1 MMKKYMF
8 LILTVPLVILI
19 VLALPGKKSFR
30 LSGEAILD
38 QIGQNTH
45 VVSVHKIKEWQAGGQ
60 DIQLVDLRTMDE
72 FAEGHLPEALNLPAG
87 NISTGDIHGFF
98 NDIESNRV
106 LYAEKTYLAD
116 RYWIL
121 FRQMGIEKLYVL
133 ETEPELDSLILHWD
147 SENSRRILVDE
158 DPLFTFQPD
167 TVFNY

>member
-8 LILTVPLVILI
+8 LILTVPLLILI
-19 VLALPGKKSFR
+19 VLAVPRNKTFR

-45 VVSVHKIKEWQAGGQ
+45 VISVHKIKSWQAGGQ
-60 DIQLVDLRTMDE
+60 DIQMVDLRTADE
-72 FAEGHLPEALNLPAG
+72 FAKGHLPEALNLPAEG
-87 NISTGDIHGFF
+87 MSKGDIRGFF
-98 NDIESNRV
+98 NGIESNRV

-133 ETEPELDSLILHWD
+133 ETEPALDSLILHWD
-147 SENSRRILVDE
+147 IENSRRILADE

-167 TVFNY
+167 TTFKY